1 MERVTD
7 KKYWMDGYLKSNLNT
22 AVYNMDF
29 DWDFVFIISGDGM
42 VRVGKSVLAQQI
54 GYYIAYKKGTPF
66 SMENICFTGEQLI
79 NTAHHLPKN
88 SVLIYDEARE
98 GLDAK
103 KTMESMTKS
112 LLDFFAECGMYND
125 FIIVILPDFFELNKN
140 IAISRSDALINVFRT
155 SKDRQLSNGD
165 NILEYERG
173 HFEFYNRKEK
183 RELYIKGKKLFCS
196 YDIGKRNFYGEFK
209 NYWVVNKEEY
219 LKKKIAHIQRVR
231 AKKDDKF
238 LIVLKAL
245 CKDNSQRKVA
255 EILSE
260 QGLPISQTR
269 INQLLNQ
276 IREKTIEK

>member
-1 MERVTD
+1 
-7 KKYWMDGYLKSNLNT
+7 MDGYLKSNLNT